1 MDIRTPVLAILA
13 SDDYRALADAL
24 AASLGYA
31 QANVIVGTV
40 AEAAQLLSA
49 HTYTPRYVFI
59 DIGSRSHDILTEIDL
74 LAEHCDMETRVAVL
88 GQTND
93 ISFYRELMD
102 RGVSEYYAHKVTLE
116 ELRGVMIQRQASKGA
131 MGQVV
136 VFIGASA
143 GDGCTTLAI
152 NAAYALATE
161 QRKSVV
167 LVDFDYQFGMIARQ
181 LDLAPKYGIK
191 EIFDHPERG
200 IDETLV
206 NRMTVRYRDI
216 FDVVAAPQPLH
227 FLPQVTPESVRDL
240 ITSLQQKYQY
250 VILDLPHL
258 WSSWTSSALSS
269 AHHVVLIAQLW
280 LKSVNH
286 AARLLTAWQRIGIDE
301 KHIIT
306 VVNRSG
312 SKFKE
317 AINARDFERVVG
329 RRIDLYVP
337 NDIKTIVKAENQA
350 ATVLELGNSLVASE
364 VRRLAEEIA
373 QPTTAQTT
381 KPALGAVAS

>member
-13 SDDYRALADAL
+13 SDEHRSLADAL
-24 AASLGYA
+24 AASLGYPH
-31 QANVIVGTV
+31 ANVFIGTI
-40 AEAAQLLSA
+40 AEALPAFAAQP
-49 HTYTPRYVFI
+49 YTPRYIFI
-59 DIGSRSHDILTEIDL
+59 DIGTRSHDVLHEIDQ
-74 LAEHCDMETRVAVL
+74 LAEHCDIETRVAVL

-102 RGVSEYYAHKVTLE
+102 RGVSEYYAHQVTLE
-116 ELRGVMIQRQASKGA
+116 KLRAVMMHRKTNQGKA
-131 MGQVV
+131 GQVV
-136 VFIGASA
+136 AFIGASA
-143 GDGCTTLAI
+143 GDGCTTLAVST
-152 NAAYALATE
+152 AYALATE
-161 QRKSVV
+161 QAKSVV

-181 LDLAPKYGIK
+181 LDLTAKYGIK

-206 NRMTVRYRDI
+206 NRMTVRYRDV

-240 ITSLQQKYQY
+240 ITSLQQKYEY
-250 VILDLPHL
+250 VVLDLPHL

-269 AHHVVLIAQLW
+269 AHHIVLIAQLW

-286 AARLLTAWQRIGIDE
+286 AARLFSAWQRIGIDE
-301 KHIIT
+301 KHILM

-337 NDIKTIVKAENQA
+337 NDIKTIVRAENQA
-350 ATVLELGNSLVASE
+350 ATVLEQGNSLVASE
-364 VRRLAEEIA
+364 VRRLAEQIA
-373 QPTTAQTT
+373 QYSSVQNT
-381 KPALGAVAS
+381 KAAGGVSAA

>member
-1 MDIRTPVLAILA
+1 
-13 SDDYRALADAL
+13 
-24 AASLGYA
+24 
-31 QANVIVGTV
+31 
-40 AEAAQLLSA
+40 
-49 HTYTPRYVFI
+49 
-59 DIGSRSHDILTEIDL
+59 
-74 LAEHCDMETRVAVL
+74 METRVAVL